1 MPVLPR
7 IAEFTLRFWNSGKAF
22 HISQR
27 YWKWLLSLIGMSG
40 ISDIHNNYCVLCRE
54 QLSLKHIQNSLFFF
68 FNIISSFFSGSQAL
82 SALQSIFFIKPDSSV
97 ISSTLC
103 LSVSACVFILVV
115 CNMNSVGGERP
126 LVTELFCSV
135 VILKEAISPKPRV
148 KL

>member
-82 SALQSIFFIKPDSSV
+82 SALQSIFFIK
-97 ISSTLC
+97 TRQ
-103 LSVSACVFILVV
+103 LSHFKHPVPQCVCV
-115 CNMNSVGGERP
+115 
-126 LVTELFCSV
+126 
-135 VILKEAISPKPRV
+135 RV
-148 KL
+148 YTRGLQYE